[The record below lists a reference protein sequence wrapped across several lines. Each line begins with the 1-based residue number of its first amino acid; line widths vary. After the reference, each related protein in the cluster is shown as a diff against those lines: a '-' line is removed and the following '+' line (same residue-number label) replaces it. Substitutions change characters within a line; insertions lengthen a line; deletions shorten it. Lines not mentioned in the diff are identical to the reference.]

1 MVSSALVYIIA
12 AIVVVV
18 AFGRV
23 YVAYVKKT
31 RLKGAVDWPETEG
44 TIRSATVRLVG
55 RAGYRTEKL
64 PFFAF
69 SYEVDSEYYSGRFGL
84 RVDEERANQLTRD
97 LVDTKITVRYDPK
110 RPETYCLPEEL
121 PVEGYRVGVV
131 PD

>member
-1 MVSSALVYIIA
+1 MVSSALVYIVG
-12 AIVVVV
+12 AIVVIV

-23 YVAYVKKT
+23 YVSYLEKR

-44 TIRSATVRLVG
+44 IIRSATVRLIS
-55 RAGYRTEKL
+55 RAGYRTQKL

-69 SYEVDSEYYSGRFGL
+69 SYEVDGEYYSGRFGL
-84 RVDEERANQLTRD
+84 QVEEERAGPLSRD
-97 LVDTKITVRYDPK
+97 LVDTRITVRYDPK

>member
-1 MVSSALVYIIA
+1 MVSGVLVYLVA
-12 AIVVVV
+12 GVVVVV

-23 YVAYVKKT
+23 YAAYVEKN
-31 RLKGAVDWPETEG
+31 RLKGAVDWPEAEA
-44 TIRSATVRLVG
+44 TIRSGNVRLVG
-55 RAGYRTEKL
+55 RGGHRTQKL

-69 SYEVDSEYYSGRFGL
+69 SYEVDGEYYSGRFGL
-84 RVDEERANQLTRD
+84 QVDEERAGQLSRD

-121 PVEGYRVGVV
+121 PVEGYRVSVV